1 MSVSSKRAAVL
12 WTGGKDC
19 NLALYEAQQ
28 AGYEIVALVTFMM
41 GNGKF
46 KAHPID
52 VMRLQAE
59 ALGIPYITIPVA
71 EPYKESYEEAIKKL
85 KEDCNIGTLVTGD
98 IAEVHGN
105 SNWITDR
112 SKPAGVQVLLP
123 LWHLDREQLLQRL
136 FSLNFNVIF
145 SCVKEPWFNAEWL
158 GKQLNQASLNELR
171 HIENLDLCGEQGEY
185 HTLVLDGPGY
195 DSQIEIGV
203 FSPKKEDEI
212 YYMELEKPVLKS
224 KRTHANA

>member
-28 AGYEIVALVTFMM
+28 AGYEIVALITFMM

-52 VMRLQAE
+52 VMKLQAE
-59 ALGIPYITIPVA
+59 ALGIPYVTLPVA
-71 EPYKESYEEAIKKL
+71 EPYKESYEDAIKKL
-85 KEDCNIGTLVTGD
+85 KEEYDISTLVTGD

-112 SKPAGVQVLLP
+112 SKPAGAQVLLP
-123 LWHLDREQLLQRL
+123 LWHLDREQLLHRL

-145 SCVKEPWFNAEWL
+145 SCVKEPWFNSDWL
-158 GKQLNQASLNELR
+158 GKEVNAST
-171 HIENLDLCGEQGEY
+171 I
-185 HTLVLDGPGY
+185 
-195 DSQIEIGV
+195 
-203 FSPKKEDEI
+203 K
-212 YYMELEKPVLKS
+212 
-224 KRTHANA
+224 